1 MGRKVNYQG
10 KVDKIKVQIE
20 ELVQS
25 VLEQSYEDEKSNDIS
40 IDKID
45 WESLDDMK
53 LLKIQLTISKI
64 LEKRIK

>member
-25 VLEQSYEDEKSNDIS
+25 VLEQSYENEKSNDIS
-40 IDKID
+40 IDNID

-64 LEKRIK
+64 LQKRVK

>member
-25 VLEQSYEDEKSNDIS
+25 VLEQSY
-40 IDKID
+40 
-45 WESLDDMK
+45 
-53 LLKIQLTISKI
+53 
-64 LEKRIK
+64 

>member
-45 WESLDDMK
+45 WESMDDMK

>member
-25 VLEQSYEDEKSNDIS
+25 VLEQSYEEEKSNDIS

>member
-10 KVDKIKVQIE
+10 KVDKIQVQIE

>member
-45 WESLDDMK
+45 WESMDDMK

-64 LEKRIK
+64 LEKM